1 MASSGLYTLTARMAS
16 ANAGTK
22 TATVTID
29 GATVATFNFTDASGW
44 QSWKDVAV
52 PNVNLTAG
60 AHAFRINMTTGGF
73 NLNYVN
79 VAAQVSNGIGLPGRI
94 QIEDYKAGGEGVGY
108 HDLTAGNS
116 GNAYRTDN
124 VDIEATTDVGGGF
137 NVGWTDAGEWLAY
150 DVNVATARAYT
161 FTARLASQV
170 AGTKQVVL
178 SVDGANVATFNFTD
192 ASGWQSWKD
201 LAVTGINLSA
211 GNHVFRLTLP
221 NGGLNLNYMD
231 VQ

>member
-1 MASSGLYTLTARMAS
+1 MAS

-22 TATVTID
+22 TATITID
-29 GATVATFNFTDASGW
+29 GAAVAAFTFTDASGW

-52 PNVNLTAG
+52 SNVSLTAG
-60 AHAFRINMTTGGF
+60 AHALRINMATAGF
-73 NLNYVN
+73 NLNYLN
-79 VAAQVSNGIGLPGRI
+79 VAAQASNGISLPGRI
-94 QIEDYKAGGEGVGY
+94 QFEDYKAGGEGVGY
-108 HDLTAGNS
+108 HDLTAGNT
-116 GNAYRTDN
+116 GNAYRADG
-124 VDIEATTDVGGGF
+124 VDIQATTDAGGGY

-150 DVNVATARAYT
+150 DVNVATAKAYT

-170 AGTKQVVL
+170 AGTKQAVL
-178 SVDGANVATFNFTD
+178 SVDGANVAAFNFTD

-201 LAVTGINLSA
+201 LAVTGIHLTA

-221 NGGLNLNYMD
+221 NGGLNLNYLD